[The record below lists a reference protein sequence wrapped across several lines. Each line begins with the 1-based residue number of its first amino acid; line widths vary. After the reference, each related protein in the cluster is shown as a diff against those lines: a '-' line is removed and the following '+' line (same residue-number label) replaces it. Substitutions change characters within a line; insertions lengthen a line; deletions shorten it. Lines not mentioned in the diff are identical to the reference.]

1 MLNCGNAGG
10 GSEEV
15 AGHELKK
22 DITEGAED
30 DEAPPEAE
38 STVSAERIRECTA
51 LEFKCRCVSGY
62 SIRTSRV
69 IATISSSRAI
79 NEAKIEADL
88 MIGFKVEDHV
98 GKGQL

>member
-1 MLNCGNAGG
+1 M
-10 GSEEV
+10 V
-15 AGHELKK
+15 AGHQLKK
-22 DITEGAED
+22 DITEGAGD
-30 DEAPPEAE
+30 DEAPPESE
-38 STVSAERIRECTA
+38 STVSAERIGECTA
-51 LEFKCRCVSGY
+51 LEFKCRCGSGY
-62 SIRTSRV
+62 RAFGSSGV